1 MAARFTHGNASG
13 RRGSWGDGRRWSLR
27 VGDEWQER
35 WLRIERLPTRELWD
49 KLFEPETLKAVA
61 ASAREEGET
70 MGPDA
75 RATAR
80 ALASGIAAS
89 TGEER
94 TSYATEVSQMKTT
107 IRSST
112 K

>member
-49 KLFEPETLKAVA
+49 KLFEPETLKAAA
-61 ASAREEGET
+61 ASLRQLAKRARRWVLTPEQRRE
-70 MGPDA
+70 
-75 RATAR
+75 RWR
-80 ALASGIAAS
+80 LASQLRRARNAPVMLPKC
-89 TGEER
+89 R
-94 TSYATEVSQMKTT
+94 K
-107 IRSST
+107 
-112 K
+112 